1 MPRSTVKSV
10 VDLFVLGEDA
20 GDKVGGETAVDLLAN
35 HGDGGQTTSTDATEG
50 VQAELAVG
58 GALAN
63 LDAQVT
69 LEGIEDLLGATDVA
83 GGTQADVDGVL
94 ALGLHGEEAV
104 EGDDTID
111 LGHGHV
117 QLVGDDFLDLGG
129 QVAELT
135 LHLVE
140 DVDDLAAAVT
150 KALADVF
157 DNVDF
162 FFGYLNVSHFT
173 FLLGELKNSK
183 KLSRFAL
190 GVKDKCSGRCYC
202 L

>member
-1 MPRSTVKSV
+1 MG
-10 VDLFVLGEDA
+10 LFVLGEDA
-20 GDKVGGETAVDLLAN
+20 GDEVGGETAVDLVAN
-35 HGDGGQTTSTDATEG
+35 HSDRGKTAGTDATEG

-58 GALAN
+58 GALAD

-69 LEGIEDLLGATDVA
+69 LEGIEDLLGATHVA

-94 ALGLHGEEAV
+94 ALRLHGEEAV

-129 QVAELT
+129 QVAEFA

-140 DVDDLAAAVT
+140 DVDDLTGTVT

-162 FFGYLNVSHFT
+162 FFGYLNVSH
-173 FLLGELKNSK
+173 NS
-183 KLSRFAL
+183 F
-190 GVKDKCSGRCYC
+190 
-202 L
+202 

>member
-1 MPRSTVKSV
+1 MPLRTPFAVCDWSADSKAHGHFVRPRGRG
-10 VDLFVLGEDA
+10 LFVLGEDA
-20 GDKVGGETAVDLLAN
+20 GDEVGGETAVDLLAD
-35 HGDGGQTTSTDATEG
+35 HGDGGQTAGTDATEG

-58 GALAN
+58 GAFAD
-63 LDAQVT
+63 LDAQLT
-69 LEGIEDLLGATDVA
+69 AEGIEDLLGAADVA

-111 LGHGHV
+111 LGDGHV
-117 QLVGDDFLDLGG
+117 QFVGDDFLDLGG

-140 DVDDLAAAVT
+140 DVDDLAALVT

-157 DNVDF
+157 DNVDL
-162 FFGYLNVSHFT
+162 FFGYFDVCHII
-173 FLLGELKNSK
+173 
-183 KLSRFAL
+183 
-190 GVKDKCSGRCYC
+190 
-202 L
+202 

>member
-1 MPRSTVKSV
+1 MPRSSFEAGGRPAYPV
-10 VDLFVLGEDA
+10 LFVLGEDA
-20 GDKVGGETAVDLLAN
+20 GDEVGGETSVDLLAD
-35 HGDGGQTTSTDATEG
+35 HSDGGQTAGTDATEG

-58 GALAN
+58 GALAD

-69 LEGIEDLLGATDVA
+69 LEGIEDLLGATHIA

-94 ALGLHGEEAV
+94 ALRLHGEEAV

-129 QVAELT
+129 QVAELA

-162 FFGYLNVSHFT
+162 FFGYLNVSHILFI
-173 FLLGELKNSK
+173 S
-183 KLSRFAL
+183 
-190 GVKDKCSGRCYC
+190 
-202 L
+202 